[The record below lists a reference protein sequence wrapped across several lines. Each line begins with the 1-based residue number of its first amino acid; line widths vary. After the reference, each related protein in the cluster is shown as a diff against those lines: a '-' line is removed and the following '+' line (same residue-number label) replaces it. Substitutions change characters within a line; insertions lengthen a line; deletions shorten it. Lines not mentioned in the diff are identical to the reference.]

1 MKQLHV
7 IFAII
12 FIALIPAYSQ
22 NEGGH
27 LIGGSSKSPVRIE
40 VFSDFECPYCREFYL
55 YVIRPML
62 QDYSSK
68 GSVGVVYFEYPLPSH
83 KHSREAARYAEAA
96 ARISQQALLKVQD
109 AFFREQADWSKNG
122 KLEPVI
128 SKALSAQDMLQL
140 KKNMQDS
147 SINAAIEKDLL
158 AGNQLGVTSTPTM
171 FIYYPPD
178 KRQKVDMSSG
188 PLVYDT
194 LKRFLDKVLK

>member
-27 LIGGSSKSPVRIE
+27 LIGGSPKSPVRIE

-62 QDYSSK
+62 QDYSIK
-68 GSVGVVYFEYPLPSH
+68 GSVSVVYFEYPLPSH
-83 KHSREAARYAEAA
+83 NHSREAARYAEAA
-96 ARISQQALLKVQD
+96 ARVSQQALLKVQD

-128 SKALSAQDMLQL
+128 SKALSEQDMLQL
-140 KKNMQDS
+140 KKNMQDP

-158 AGNQLGVTSTPTM
+158 AGNQLGVNSTPTM